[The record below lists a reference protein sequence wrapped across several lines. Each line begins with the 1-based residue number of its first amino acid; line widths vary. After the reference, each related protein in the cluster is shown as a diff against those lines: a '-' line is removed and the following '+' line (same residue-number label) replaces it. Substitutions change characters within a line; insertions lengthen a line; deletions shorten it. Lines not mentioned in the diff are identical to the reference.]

1 MKTLLPFLLLFLFA
15 NCNSKNNP
23 DSEKED
29 NGQPLCIDLAG
40 NINNTVASLPL
51 SEAAEKVDIVRLE
64 TSDKSF
70 IRGVE
75 DIEVTTHDI
84 FVFDRNEGIFRF
96 DRQGKFLNKVGK
108 KGEGPEEILSIWQ
121 MMINEAEEEVYL
133 YSLIDKNCIKVYN
146 FDGSFKRVA
155 LRNRMENT
163 FYGPS
168 NLIFSFKH
176 YFFLQQELPVLFI
189 ENNPEIWSFA
199 LTDSCFNI
207 QKKFYNPSL
216 AGKDEEII
224 QNCAPNY
231 GWKNYWMEGLT
242 DTDTYN
248 QQLIMKY
255 AGVDTIYQYN
265 ENNQEFEPYYTILSG
280 EQPSFEMAHQWIKD
294 PAFFKFLWVYKL
306 FDTQEYLY
314 LLAGKSNVVHT
325 FRYDKQSGKIAVAK
339 KESTII
345 ERPFP
350 GSPNFV
356 FRELRKKFQLQN
368 DISGGGDFSVDYK
381 SQGKY
386 WIDECT
392 PSDLLEQID
401 VDGLKTGKVKDEA
414 ARDKL
419 VQVLSTI
426 AEDDNPVLFI
436 ATLK

>member
-40 NINNTVASLPL
+40 NINNTVSSLPL

-64 TSDKSF
+64 TSDKSL
-70 IRGVE
+70 IRRVK
-75 DIEVTTHDI
+75 DIVVTKNDI
-84 FVFDRNEGIFRF
+84 FVEDYNEGIFRF
-96 DRQGKFLNKVGK
+96 SRDGKFLNKISK
-108 KGEGPEEILSIWQ
+108 KGQGPEEYIYTHQIMADESKEEIYIWSRNN
-121 MMINEAEEEVYL
+121 INVFGY
-133 YSLIDKNCIKVYN
+133 
-146 FDGSFKRVA
+146 DGSFKRVK
-155 LRNRMENT
+155 LQCLIEDI
-163 FYGPS
+163 FHGHS
-168 NLIFSFKH
+168 NQIILFKH
-176 YFFLQQELPVLFI
+176 HFFFQQELPVI
-189 ENNPEIWSFA
+189 ANNINTELWSFA
-199 LTDSCFNI
+199 LTDSSFNI
-207 QKKFYNPSL
+207 EKKYYNPSHI
-216 AGKDEEII
+216 GKEEQIME
-224 QNCAPNY
+224 NCAPNY
-231 GWKNYWMEGLT
+231 GWKNYWSEGQT
-242 DTDTYN
+242 TIDTYN

-356 FRELRKKFQLQN
+356 FRELRKKFQMQN

>member
-1 MKTLLPFLLLFLFA
+1 
-15 NCNSKNNP
+15 
-23 DSEKED
+23 
-29 NGQPLCIDLAG
+29 
-40 NINNTVASLPL
+40 
-51 SEAAEKVDIVRLE
+51 
-64 TSDKSF
+64 
-70 IRGVE
+70 
-75 DIEVTTHDI
+75 
-84 FVFDRNEGIFRF
+84 
-96 DRQGKFLNKVGK
+96 
-108 KGEGPEEILSIWQ
+108 
-121 MMINEAEEEVYL
+121 
-133 YSLIDKNCIKVYN
+133 
-146 FDGSFKRVA
+146 
-155 LRNRMENT
+155 
-163 FYGPS
+163 
-168 NLIFSFKH
+168 
-176 YFFLQQELPVLFI
+176 
-189 ENNPEIWSFA
+189 
-199 LTDSCFNI
+199 
-207 QKKFYNPSL
+207 
-216 AGKDEEII
+216 
-224 QNCAPNY
+224 
-231 GWKNYWMEGLT
+231 MEGLT